1 MAYLCNAIFLL
12 HCTKN
17 WAISVNT
24 QTASSTDW
32 MRVQWRLSEIDR
44 ASLERGQHRIV
55 LKLPS
60 YQGCQPWPKPAL
72 QRQAKSKP
80 KAVALGAPAF
90 EMPKFEMPKFE
101 MPKFEVPPAF
111 REFAEK
117 GVAQAK
123 ENYEK
128 VKSAAEQATD
138 VLEDTYST
146 ASKGCAS
153 YGLKVIEATR
163 ANSDATF
170 DLMSELMTAKSY
182 SEMVELSSAY
192 LRKQFDAL
200 VAQTKE
206 LSEHAQ
212 KVATETAEP
221 IKESISNLSKAA

>member
-1 MAYLCNAIFLL
+1 MAEITAS
-12 HCTKN
+12 
-17 WAISVNT
+17 AT
-24 QTASSTDW
+24 QT
-32 MRVQWRLSEIDR
+32 
-44 ASLERGQHRIV
+44 
-55 LKLPS
+55 P
-60 YQGCQPWPKPAL
+60 
-72 QRQAKSKP
+72 KSKS
-80 KAVALGAPAF
+80 KAIASVSTPAF

-101 MPKFEVPPAF
+101 MPKIEIPTVF
-111 REFAEK
+111 RELAEK

-128 VKSAAEQATD
+128 AKSVAEKATD

-153 YGLKVIEATR
+153 YGLKVIETTR

-170 DLMSELMTAKSY
+170 DLLSELMTAKSY
-182 SEMVELSSAY
+182 SEMVELYSAY

-200 VAQTKE
+200 VTQAKE

-221 IKESISNLSKAA
+221 IKESLSTAFNKAA